1 MCYFAFGLKRFEND
15 NMKYWICIGIIGN
28 FLGLHAQIGG
38 NTTYA
43 ILDLPISARSIGLGS
58 DFITARDQDLNL
70 TIANPALYNQQMHRN
85 IGFNHG
91 FLAGMN
97 FGMLGYAQNFKNQV
111 TGGMHLRYMSYGK
124 MTQRDEAGNE
134 LGTFSPG
141 EFILTTGASKQLNPQ
156 IAVGANINLLYSQL
170 ETYNSFGASID
181 LAGVY
186 ELEKANLLITAIAK
200 NVGYQFDTYVK
211 GNRASLPT
219 DFQLGISHKL
229 KHAPFRFSLVAH
241 HLNKWD
247 LTYND
252 PSAKPTIDPLTGDTI
267 PVPVAGFGEKL
278 ARHFTYQ
285 TEIIMGKSV
294 HLRIAFDYHKRKE
307 MSLVARPGLAGFSFG
322 LGMYFKRFSLDYGFL
337 IHSAAGYTNGFTL
350 TTNLDKWKK

>member
-1 MCYFAFGLKRFEND
+1 MRQ
-15 NMKYWICIGIIGN
+15 WIWMGWLCVASAV
-28 FLGLHAQIGG
+28 HAQIGG

-43 ILDLPISARSIGLGS
+43 LLDLPVSARSIGLGS

-70 TIANPALYNQQMHRN
+70 TIANPALYNAKMHRHV
-85 IGFNHG
+85 GFNHG
-91 FLAGMN
+91 FLGGMN
-97 FGMLGYAQNFKNQV
+97 FGMLGYAKKFNDQF

-124 MTQRDEAGNE
+124 MTRRDEAGNA

-141 EFILTTGASKQLNPQ
+141 EFVLTTGVAKQLNPQ
-156 IAVGANINLLYSQL
+156 IAVGANINVLFSQL
-170 ETYNSFGASID
+170 ETYNSLGASID

-186 ELEKANLLITAIAK
+186 ELEQANLLITAVAK

-211 GNRASLPT
+211 GNRAALPT

-229 KHAPFRFSLVAH
+229 RHAPFRFSLVAH

-252 PSAKPTIDPLTGDTI
+252 PNAKPTIDPLTGDTI

-285 TEIIMGKSV
+285 AEILMGKTV
-294 HLRIAFDYHKRKE
+294 HLRVAFDYHKRKE
-307 MSLVARPGLAGFSFG
+307 MSLAARPGLAGFSFG

-350 TTNLDKWKK
+350 TTNIDKWKK